1 SSGRTSSQSSSSR
14 RRATSKVI
22 MPPDSSRL
30 RLKSRV
36 AALAA
41 PKRWSI
47 ADCASSSVQ
56 TKQSPSCP
64 ASAKNSSRKAP
75 IRSFSSPL
83 TTSSRWCS
91 NRSRN
96 LSIRSGSCCGSRPKA
111 RWAIVSATVCPKDG
125 SFANTPLAQFF
136 SAKSLICS
144 RLPACLIDT
153 NVSLPYFSA
162 RSHEGLHVCSPEP
175 GSGMSEVR
183 IARRR
188 SSSSAGEFVADVE
201 RGRARH
207 LREGAGAH
215 GEDHELAGRTGG
227 FVEELRVRVEAGG
240 RIDDLAHV

>member
-1 SSGRTSSQSSSSR
+1 
-14 RRATSKVI
+14 
-22 MPPDSSRL
+22 
-30 RLKSRV
+30 
-36 AALAA
+36 
-41 PKRWSI
+41 
-47 ADCASSSVQ
+47 
-56 TKQSPSCP
+56 SPSCP

-111 RWAIVSATVCPKDG
+111 RWAIVSATVCPKNG

-162 RSHEGLHVCSPEP
+162 RSNEGRPMYSPET

-240 RIDDLAHV
+240 RIDDLAHVLAVLGLHRVLRRRGDVRRGPVAALELVEDVGGIVTEFDAEVVDQFESAL